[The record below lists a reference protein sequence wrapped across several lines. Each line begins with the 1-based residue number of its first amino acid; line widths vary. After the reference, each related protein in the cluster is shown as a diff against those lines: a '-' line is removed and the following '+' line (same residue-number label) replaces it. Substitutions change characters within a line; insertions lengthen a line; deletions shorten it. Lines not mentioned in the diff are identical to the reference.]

1 MKMQDWNLTERT
13 VAGYLHVLQ
22 RFDDIRGWQYRQWMM
37 WIDLLGIVISALDG
51 QTDGQER

>member
-1 MKMQDWNLTERT
+1 MQDWNLTERT